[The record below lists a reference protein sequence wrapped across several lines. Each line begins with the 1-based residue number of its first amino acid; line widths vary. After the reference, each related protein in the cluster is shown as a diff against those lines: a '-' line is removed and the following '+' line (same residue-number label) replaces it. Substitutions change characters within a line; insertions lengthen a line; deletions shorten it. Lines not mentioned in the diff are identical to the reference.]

1 MTHSHD
7 GRSTATHSQPDALL
21 PIREVS
27 RLTGINPV
35 TLRAWE
41 RRYGLIT
48 PTRTEGGHRLYSQ
61 ADIATV
67 RSIMGWIERGT
78 TVSKIGRI
86 LAASRDMEGPAQ
98 GSLTVID
105 SAGRQGWQ
113 HQLRQ
118 AVNDFDEHRLGQL
131 YDQVYAIY
139 PLPVLYED
147 VLMPIWRDYAARE
160 NPFGQVSEWL
170 FLDRFLRARVHVREL
185 SSSTSAARRV
195 VLAAMPEACR
205 ALELMVAGLLMTSEG
220 VRVTVL
226 ALSQPLEELNRVCSR
241 MKPDALALFS
251 NRLPSSDTARR
262 LVLLGLGVECPVLV
276 AGELAEL
283 IQDELRGSAIAC
295 LGNSGVLMQKRLQQF
310 LAGQLDT

>member
-1 MTHSHD
+1 MTHSLD
-7 GRSTATHSQPDALL
+7 GRSTATHSQPEALL

-48 PTRTEGGHRLYSQ
+48 PTRTEGGHRLYSH

-78 TVSKIGRI
+78 SVSKIGRI
-86 LAASRDMEGPAQ
+86 LAASRDLDAPTQ

-113 HQLRQ
+113 QQLRQ
-118 AVNDFDEHRLGQL
+118 AVNDFDECRLSQL
-131 YDQVYAIY
+131 YDQVHATY
-139 PLPVLYED
+139 PLPVLFED

-170 FLDRFLRARVHVREL
+170 FLDHFLRARVHASEL
-185 SSSTSAARRV
+185 SSPASVAHHV

-205 ALELMVAGLLMTSEG
+205 ELELMVAGLLMTSPHIK
-220 VRVTVL
+220 VTVL
-226 ALSQPLEELNRVCSR
+226 ALSQPLEELSRVCR
-241 MKPDALALFS
+241 KMKPDALALFS
-251 NRLPSSDTARR
+251 NRLPSNDTARR
-262 LVLLGLGVECPVLV
+262 LVLLGLGVECPLII
-276 AGELAEL
+276 AGELSEL
-283 IQDELRGSAIAC
+283 IQDELRGSAIGC
-295 LGNSGVLMQKRLQQF
+295 LGNTGALMHKRLQLL
-310 LAGQLDT
+310 LAGRMDT